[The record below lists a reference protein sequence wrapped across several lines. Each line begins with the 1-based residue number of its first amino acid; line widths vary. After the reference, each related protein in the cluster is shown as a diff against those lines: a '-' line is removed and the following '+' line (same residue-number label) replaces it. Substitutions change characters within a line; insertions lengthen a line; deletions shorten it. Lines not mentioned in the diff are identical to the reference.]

1 MASHTIKAG
10 KRVHRH
16 NSLEEVSCNPH
27 AKSLMTPCKR
37 TSAWYVL
44 NSRNMSPQWSVQ
56 LNGKNIGNYIRT
68 RRRKAGLSQRELGR
82 LLGYAD
88 DGAVSRHEQSKTVP
102 PLPIA
107 IAYEIIFLNH
117 VSELYTPVTEKMK
130 TTIEQR
136 LVEFEKDL
144 KERTSKGGHAR
155 HIDHK
160 LALLSERRNSRY
172 S

>member
-1 MASHTIKAG
+1 
-10 KRVHRH
+10 
-16 NSLEEVSCNPH
+16 
-27 AKSLMTPCKR
+27 
-37 TSAWYVL
+37 
-44 NSRNMSPQWSVQ
+44 MSPQWSVQ

-130 TTIEQR
+130 TTVEQR
-136 LVEFEKDL
+136 LLEFEKEL
-144 KERTSKGGHAR
+144 QKKTAEGGGTR
-155 HIDHK
+155 HIDQK
-160 LALLSERRNSRY
+160 LAWLSERRNSRD